1 MVVDVVRGAKDMVRA
16 VRDTGVALAVLAWH
30 HLTRNQPALYNS
42 PTRGES
48 GVPNVMG
55 GGGSEG
61 GVQEPRRPKG
71 QAWQKAGKGK
81 AERQGGKGMR
91 GLRARWQF
99 SRRTAWPVALIS
111 SAHSVMLLN

>member
-1 MVVDVVRGAKDMVRA
+1 MVVDVVGGAEDVVRA

-30 HLTRNQPALYNS
+30 HLTRNQPALCDS

-48 GVPNVMG
+48 GVPNVMIE

-61 GVQEPRRPKG
+61 GVQESRRPKD

-91 GLRARWQF
+91 GV
-99 SRRTAWPVALIS
+99 RRTVAVLEEDP
-111 SAHSVMLLN
+111 APRGVEERGVL